1 MKIDKIEF
9 IPVSIPYKLIEK
21 SSRVY
26 RSGVSD
32 IIVKITTDE
41 GIIGWGEATR
51 TASAKVIIETLEAM
65 KPILIDR
72 NPWQNLQHE
81 KNIYD
86 EALWHWS
93 PITANLAYGGIDMA
107 LWDIYGKQTNKPI
120 YELLGGSLREKV
132 NYFYYL
138 TWTNIK
144 SLIKQCE
151 DGVSKGY
158 DVFYLKIGKDEK
170 LEEEMIKTVRNI
182 IGSNRKIRLDTNMSW
197 NIPQAKRLINK
208 WHEKYTIDFYEA
220 PVRIEPLSQMEELK
234 KSTKAS
240 LCVNEG
246 LWKEDEFINIINS
259 RCGDYLCCS
268 HYYVGTIR
276 KFMNLAYLSNYKGW
290 MICKHT
296 HGELGLTA
304 AIGQHLMLSI
314 PNACEGHQQTAQ
326 NMVDDILTESI
337 PIASGHSWGKID
349 KPGIGVDVDEE
360 KIKFYNKKF
369 LDEGEYLPYGDLF

>member
-1 MKIDKIEF
+1 MGF
-9 IPVSIPYKLIEK
+9 CMV
-21 SSRVY
+21 
-26 RSGVSD
+26 
-32 IIVKITTDE
+32 
-41 GIIGWGEATR
+41 
-51 TASAKVIIETLEAM
+51 
-65 KPILIDR
+65 
-72 NPWQNLQHE
+72 
-81 KNIYD
+81 
-86 EALWHWS
+86 
-93 PITANLAYGGIDMA
+93 LAGH
-107 LWDIYGKQTNKPI
+107 YGKQTNKPI

-170 LEEEMIKTVRNI
+170 LEEEMIKTVTNI

-246 LWKEDEFINIINS
+246 LWKEDEFINIGKTEKYIN
-259 RCGDYLCCS
+259 
-268 HYYVGTIR
+268 
-276 KFMNLAYLSNYKGW
+276 
-290 MICKHT
+290 
-296 HGELGLTA
+296 
-304 AIGQHLMLSI
+304 
-314 PNACEGHQQTAQ
+314 
-326 NMVDDILTESI
+326 
-337 PIASGHSWGKID
+337 
-349 KPGIGVDVDEE
+349 
-360 KIKFYNKKF
+360 IKVN
-369 LDEGEYLPYGDLF
+369 